1 MIKLEWA
8 SLEFE
13 QSQISPTALP
23 LPPPLLEIVPALQI
37 SEKNEKIPAIAIFA
51 ECSINQALNLSD
63 KTKMREN
70 KRDPELHIY
79 DAHSSS
85 LQMHDNS
92 NRISPAHDTSERK
105 DNKYTEESNSS
116 YHHGRLSRDERQVL
130 EKNVPFNLLE
140 IIHTPMERFTDLLSG
155 QDITEEQVTICRDI
169 RRRGKNKLHFH
180 YRQFYLKNIDCKFP
194 DCC

>member
-1 MIKLEWA
+1 MIKPPEWA

-23 LPPPLLEIVPALQI
+23 MPPPLLDIVPALQI

-70 KRDPELHIY
+70 KRDPVLQVYEEN
-79 DAHSSS
+79 SSS

-130 EKNVPFNLLE
+130 EKNIPFNLLE
-140 IIHTPMERFTDLLSG
+140 IIHTPMEKFTDLLSS
-155 QDITEEQVTICRDI
+155 QDLTEEQVNICRDI
-169 RRRGKNKLHFH
+169 RRRGKNKVLFNWKLF
-180 YRQFYLKNIDCKFP
+180 FY
-194 DCC
+194 